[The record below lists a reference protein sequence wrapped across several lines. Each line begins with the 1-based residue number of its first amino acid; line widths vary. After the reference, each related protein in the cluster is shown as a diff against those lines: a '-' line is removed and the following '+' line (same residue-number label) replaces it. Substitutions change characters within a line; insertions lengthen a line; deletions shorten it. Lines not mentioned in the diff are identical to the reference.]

1 MRLTIDEKLFWKTLD
16 LLNRDIKIEELNPD
30 LLKKCLSAVGIG

>member
-16 LLNRDIKIEELNPD
+16 LSNRDIKIEELSPD
-30 LLKKCLSAVGIG
+30 LLKKYLSDVGIG